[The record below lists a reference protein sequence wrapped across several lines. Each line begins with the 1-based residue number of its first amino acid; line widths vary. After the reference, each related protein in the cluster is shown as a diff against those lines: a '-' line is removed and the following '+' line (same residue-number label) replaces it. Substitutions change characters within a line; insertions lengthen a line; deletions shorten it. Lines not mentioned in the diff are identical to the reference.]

1 MLDVSDTAVMAHS
14 SNVSFR
20 EKSAWVSLGVIL
32 VVYVPYFIYVC
43 GLGRRGELTIGA
55 AIGIFIAA
63 VIFQVVLAIVAHI
76 AVSIRTRV
84 DRKDERDSAIESKA
98 FRNAYFVLTSAIC
111 LAAIFVTLVGL
122 GQGAAELATAQGG
135 GATHFVRG
143 IGAVLSPAAATQI
156 LLLCLV
162 VAEASKYG
170 TQVFCYRGGR

>member
-20 EKSAWVSLGVIL
+20 EKSAWVGLGVIL

-43 GLGRRGELTIGA
+43 GLVRRGELTIGA

-122 GQGAAELATAQGG
+122 GQGATAQGG

-170 TQVFCYRGGR
+170 THVFCYRRGR